1 MPRRIVI
8 ITGEAS
14 GDQLGGGLIDALRR
28 RYPDAVFEGL
38 TGPRMRAA
46 GCQSWGD
53 YEQLAIMGLFEVIR
67 HIPRVLRL
75 KRHLMQRLLADPPD
89 LLIGIDAPDFNLRL
103 ERAARE
109 AGIPTVHYVCPSV
122 WAWRSGRVKTLQA
135 SCDLVLCLLPF
146 EGAFLEEH
154 GVAAKFVG
162 HPLADEIAVAPDQT
176 DARVSL
182 GLAAGDLVALLPGS
196 RMGEVKY
203 LGPAFMQAAVWLRQR
218 LPDLQF
224 AIPAASP
231 AIRNAMQTETDAA
244 GLGSAVTIVDGRAR
258 EVMAAADSVLLASGT
273 ATLETM
279 LVRRPMVVAYKVFW
293 LTAWLLRKSG
303 LVKVD
308 RFSLPNLLADA
319 KLVPEILQEE
329 ATGSILG
336 AAVLN
341 QLQNPQVTH
350 DMVNQFEDLA
360 GMLRCDA
367 SEQAAAGVQ
376 ELLEQR

>member
-14 GDQLGGGLIDALRR
+14 GDQLGGGLIDALRK

-38 TGPRMRAA
+38 TGPRMRSA
-46 GCQSWGD
+46 GCHSWGD

-67 HIPRVLRL
+67 HIPRLLRL
-75 KRHLMQRLLADPPD
+75 KRDLLQRLLADPPD

-103 ERAARE
+103 ERAARA

-122 WAWRSGRVKTLQA
+122 WAWCSGRVKTLQA

-146 EGAFLEEH
+146 EGAFLEQH

-162 HPLADEIAVAPDQT
+162 HPLADEIAVAPKQS
-176 DARVSL
+176 DARAAL
-182 GLAAGDLVALLPGS
+182 GLGGGDLVALLPGS

-203 LGPAFMQAAVWLRQR
+203 LGPAFIQAAVWLRQKM
-218 LPDLQF
+218 PDLRF
-224 AIPAASP
+224 VVPAASS
-231 AIRNAMQTETDAA
+231 AIREAMQAEAKTA
-244 GLGSAVTIVDGRAR
+244 GLDAAVTIFDGRAR

-308 RFSLPNLLADA
+308 RFSLPNLLADDTV
-319 KLVPEILQEE
+319 VPEILQED
-329 ATGSILG
+329 ATGPILG

-341 QLQNPQVTH
+341 QLKNPEVTH
-350 DMVNQFEDLA
+350 DMVSRFEALS
-360 GMLRCDA
+360 GKLRCDA

-376 ELLEQR
+376 ELLEQS

>member
-1 MPRRIVI
+1 
-8 ITGEAS
+8 
-14 GDQLGGGLIDALRR
+14 
-28 RYPDAVFEGL
+28 
-38 TGPRMRAA
+38 
-46 GCQSWGD
+46 
-53 YEQLAIMGLFEVIR
+53 MGLFEVIR
-67 HIPRVLRL
+67 HIPRLLRL
-75 KRHLMQRLLADPPD
+75 KRDLMQRLLADPPD

-103 ERAARE
+103 ERSARA

-176 DARVSL
+176 DARASL

-203 LGPAFMQAAVWLRQR
+203 LGPAFVQAATWLRQR

-244 GLGSAVTIVDGRAR
+244 GLGAAVTIVDGRAR

-273 ATLETM
+273 ATLEAM

-329 ATGSILG
+329 ATGPILG

>member
-67 HIPRVLRL
+67 HIPRLLRL

-329 ATGSILG
+329 ATGPILG

>member
-14 GDQLGGGLIDALRR
+14 GDQLGGGLIDALRK

-38 TGPRMRAA
+38 TGPRMRSA
-46 GCQSWGD
+46 GCHSWGD

-67 HIPRVLRL
+67 HIPRLLRL
-75 KRHLMQRLLADPPD
+75 KRDLLQRLLADPPD

-103 ERAARE
+103 ERAARA

-146 EGAFLEEH
+146 EGAFLEQH

-162 HPLADEIAVAPDQT
+162 HPLADEIAVAPKQS
-176 DARVSL
+176 DARAAL
-182 GLAAGDLVALLPGS
+182 GLGGGDLVALLPGS

-203 LGPAFMQAAVWLRQR
+203 LGPAFIQAAVWLRQKM
-218 LPDLQF
+218 PDLRF
-224 AIPAASP
+224 VLPAASS
-231 AIRNAMQTETDAA
+231 AIREAMQAEAKTA
-244 GLGSAVTIVDGRAR
+244 GLDAAVTIFDGRAR

-308 RFSLPNLLADA
+308 RFSLPNLLADDTV
-319 KLVPEILQEE
+319 VPEILQED
-329 ATGSILG
+329 ATGPILG

-341 QLQNPQVTH
+341 QLKNPEVTH
-350 DMVNQFEDLA
+350 DMVSRFEALS
-360 GMLRCDA
+360 GKLRCDA

-376 ELLEQR
+376 ELLEQS

>member
-14 GDQLGGGLIDALRR
+14 GDQLGGGLIDALRK

-38 TGPRMRAA
+38 TGPRMRSA
-46 GCQSWGD
+46 GCHSWGD

-67 HIPRVLRL
+67 HIPRLLRL
-75 KRHLMQRLLADPPD
+75 KRDLLQRLLADPPD

-103 ERAARE
+103 ERAARA

-146 EGAFLEEH
+146 EGAFLEQH

-162 HPLADEIAVAPDQT
+162 HPLADEIASAPKQS
-176 DARVSL
+176 DARAAL
-182 GLAAGDLVALLPGS
+182 GLGGGDLVALLPGS

-203 LGPAFMQAAVWLRQR
+203 LGPAFIQAAVWLRQKM
-218 LPDLQF
+218 PDLRF
-224 AIPAASP
+224 VVPAASS
-231 AIRNAMQTETDAA
+231 AIREAMQAEAKTA
-244 GLGSAVTIVDGRAR
+244 GLDAAVTIFDGRAR

-308 RFSLPNLLADA
+308 RFSLPNLLADDTV
-319 KLVPEILQEE
+319 VPEILQED
-329 ATGSILG
+329 ATGPILG

-341 QLQNPQVTH
+341 QLKNPEVTH
-350 DMVNQFEDLA
+350 DMVSRFEALS
-360 GMLRCDA
+360 GKLRCDA

-376 ELLEQR
+376 ELLEQS

>member
-14 GDQLGGGLIDALRR
+14 GDQLGGGLIDALRK

-38 TGPRMRAA
+38 TGPRMRSA
-46 GCQSWGD
+46 GCHSWGD

-67 HIPRVLRL
+67 HIPRLLRL
-75 KRHLMQRLLADPPD
+75 KRDLLQRLLADPPD

-103 ERAARE
+103 ERAARA

-146 EGAFLEEH
+146 EGAFLEQH

-162 HPLADEIAVAPDQT
+162 HPLADEIAVAPKQS
-176 DARVSL
+176 DARAAL
-182 GLAAGDLVALLPGS
+182 GLGGGDLVALLPGS

-203 LGPAFMQAAVWLRQR
+203 LGPAFIQAAVWLRQKM
-218 LPDLQF
+218 PDLRF
-224 AIPAASP
+224 VVPAASS
-231 AIRNAMQTETDAA
+231 AIREAMQAEAKTA
-244 GLGSAVTIVDGRAR
+244 GLDAAVTIFDGRAR

-308 RFSLPNLLADA
+308 RFSLPNLLADDTV
-319 KLVPEILQEE
+319 VPEILQED
-329 ATGSILG
+329 ATGPILG

-341 QLQNPQVTH
+341 QLKNPEVTH
-350 DMVNQFEDLA
+350 DMVSRFEALS
-360 GMLRCDA
+360 GKLRCDA

-376 ELLEQR
+376 ELLEQS

>member
-14 GDQLGGGLIDALRR
+14 GDQLAGGLIDALRR

-46 GCQSWGD
+46 GCHSWGD

-67 HIPRVLRL
+67 HIPRLLRL
-75 KRHLMQRLLADPPD
+75 KRDLMQRLLADPPD
-89 LLIGIDAPDFNLRL
+89 LLIGVDAPDFNLRL
-103 ERAARE
+103 ERSARA

-122 WAWRSGRVKTLQA
+122 WAWRSSRVKTIRA
-135 SCDLVLCLLPF
+135 ACDLVLCLLPF
-146 EGAFLEEH
+146 EGRFLEQH

-162 HPLADEIAVAPDQT
+162 HPMADEIATVPLKA
-176 DARVSL
+176 DARRSL
-182 GLAAGDLVALLPGS
+182 GLADTDLVALLPGS
-196 RMGEVKY
+196 RMGEAKY
-203 LGPAFMQAAVWLRQR
+203 LGPAFIQAALWLRER
-218 LPDLQF
+218 MPELKF
-224 AIPAASP
+224 VVAAASP
-231 AIRNAMQTETDAA
+231 AIRATMQIEITAA
-244 GLGSAVTIVDGRAR
+244 RLDSSVTIIDGQAR

-303 LVKVD
+303 LVTVD

-319 KLVPEILQEE
+319 SIVPELLQEE
-329 ATGSILG
+329 ATGPLLG

-341 QLQNPQVTH
+341 QLQNPELTK
-350 DMVNQFEDLA
+350 DMVDSFEKLA

-367 SEQAAAGVQ
+367 SEQAAAGIQ
-376 ELLEQR
+376 ELLE